1 MEEMRS
7 NQVTT
12 CQKLDVKPY
21 QYDEGI
27 AGIASMYQDVAL
39 AVNKIPPGLYKR
51 VLSAAVLQKVEYVI
65 RMKTLEEYRDH
76 PSYQGL
82 RDEQIEQ
89 IILEDTKVFSKET
102 AVIADARRAATMT
115 IHDLMGKKAQ
125 QKLLEDEVYHSNLY
139 DSELLIEAVY
149 TKIARRQ
156 SRVYT

>member
-7 NQVTT
+7 NQVMT

-27 AGIASMYQDVAL
+27 AGIATLYQNVGL

-89 IILEDTKVFSKET
+89 IILEDTKVHHVNGKD
-102 AVIADARRAATMT
+102 IAPRQVYGKT
-115 IHDLMGKKAQ
+115 IGLSTGCIFAIWHVRTILIKGYF
-125 QKLLEDEVYHSNLY
+125 LSNL
-139 DSELLIEAVY
+139 L
-149 TKIARRQ
+149 Q
-156 SRVYT
+156 SRRLKFERITSTQWI